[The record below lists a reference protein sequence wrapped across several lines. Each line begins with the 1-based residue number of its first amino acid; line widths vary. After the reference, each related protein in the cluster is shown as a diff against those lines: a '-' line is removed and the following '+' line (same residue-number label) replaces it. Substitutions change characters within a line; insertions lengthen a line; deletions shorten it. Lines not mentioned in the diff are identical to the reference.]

1 MHAGGARARG
11 AHRAARVRSVRAAR
25 AAARS
30 LRRPGGGALS
40 RAPRGGTRAAAVRV
54 PGSSAN
60 LGAGFDCIGLAV
72 DRYLDASFE
81 PAPGALTVLRPEGA
95 PSGDDLVAISFRRA
109 LAARGLL
116 AEGVLKVSSGIPIGC
131 GLGSS
136 AAALVAGT
144 ALALAAAGDE
154 LDASAAFGPATLEE
168 GHGDNTGA
176 SAFGGL
182 IAVVGDADAPRVLQ
196 LELSNALGFAFAAP
210 PTRLST
216 RAARAALPATVP
228 HGVAVGSLARM
239 AALLRG
245 LATADEYLL
254 RQGFQDD
261 LHVPYRLPLIA
272 GADGALAAALE
283 AGAWAGTVSGAGSGL
298 LAVCAPADA
307 ERVARAM
314 AAGFA
319 ERHGA
324 EGVVSFS
331 LHPEPRGVRALSV

>member
-1 MHAGGARARG
+1 M
-11 AHRAARVRSVRAAR
+11 
-25 AAARS
+25 
-30 LRRPGGGALS
+30 RP
-40 RAPRGGTRAAAVRV
+40 AAVRV

-60 LGAGFDCIGLAV
+60 LGAGFDCVGLAV
-72 DRYLDASFE
+72 DRFLDATFE
-81 PAPGALTVLRPEGA
+81 PGPEPLLVLRPEGA
-95 PSGDDLVAISFRRA
+95 PSGDDLVKVAFERI
-109 LAARGLL
+109 LAARGLP
-116 AEGVLKVSSGIPIGC
+116 ASGVLRVRSGIPIGC

-144 ALALAAAGDE
+144 ALALAAAGDP
-154 LDASAAFGPATLEE
+154 LDARAAFGPATEEE

-182 IAVVGDADAPRVLQ
+182 IAVVGDHGSPRVLP
-196 LELSNALGFAFAAP
+196 LELSSAVGFAFAAP

-228 HGVAVGSLARM
+228 HAVATGSLARV

-245 LATADEYLL
+245 LATGDPGLL

-261 LHVPYRLPLIA
+261 LHVPYRLPLIP
-272 GADGALAAALE
+272 GADTALAAALE
-283 AGAWAGTVSGAGSGL
+283 SGAWAGTVSGAGSGL

-307 ERVARAM
+307 ERVARSM

-319 ERHGA
+319 ERHGP
-324 EGVVSFS
+324 EGVVSFA
-331 LHPEPRGVRALSV
+331 LHPEAVGVRALPLASEPRGDERETAATRD